1 MTLTMFCFAVLMV
14 LFGALLAYGA
24 DWLGRRLGKQRLS
37 LFGIRP
43 RHTATLLTTLTGGI
57 TVAFTIGALTV
68 VNESFRVW
76 ITRGDR
82 ILQELHQNEARL
94 KDLQALNQQ
103 LAQER
108 QQLESERTQTMQQ
121 LYQLRKDYTA
131 RLQQVQELEERLI
144 SAQTQ
149 LVRTRNLLQQEQHR
163 VALLQSRRTQLENIR
178 KQLQENLHT
187 LNQDIAQLQK
197 EQAQLRAQNDRLA
210 QESIL
215 FARENTELEKRNQ
228 ALQNQNAQLQAQN
241 KQLKKEN
248 QDLDQQNAIL
258 LQRNTQ
264 YRLQLE
270 QLSSSFEELLQLANL
285 RLKPVAFQIGEELA
299 RVSFRARLSEV
310 RVRQALQDL
319 LNQADR
325 YARERGANAKASQR
339 AVFIPEKRVRLASGQ
354 EIAVDE
360 TESLETIVEK
370 IRSAGDSVV
379 AIATVLMNTA
389 EGEPVPIEIQL
400 YRNAKIFNEGD
411 LVAETVLNCGAGQ
424 DVLAQVLQFL
434 RTEVRA
440 HAIQAGLIPIQEQS
454 DMPATVGETEP
465 KMLAQILQQVRD
477 CKSER
482 VRLRAYALQDTYA
495 GDRLHLRFEVT
506 PEPKAG
512 RTAIAPN
519 P

>member
-1 MTLTMFCFAVLMV
+1 MTLTMFGFAVLMV

-57 TVAFTIGALTV
+57 TVALTIGVLTV

-94 KDLQALNQQ
+94 KDLQVRNQQ

-108 QQLESERTQTMQQ
+108 QRLEAERTQTLQQ
-121 LYQLRKDYTA
+121 LDQLRKDYSA
-131 RLQQVQELEERLI
+131 RLQQVQELEAHLTNT
-144 SAQTQ
+144 QTQ
-149 LVRTRNLLQQEQHR
+149 LARTQSLLQQEQQQ
-163 VALLQSRRTQLENIR
+163 VAILQSRRLQLEKIR
-178 KQLQENLHT
+178 KQLQENLNA
-187 LNQDIAQLQK
+187 LRQDIAKLQA

-228 ALQNQNAQLQAQN
+228 VLQKQNAQLQAQN
-241 KQLKKEN
+241 EQMQKEN

-270 QLSSSFEELLQLANL
+270 QLGSSFAELLQMANL
-285 RLKPVAFQIGEELA
+285 RLKPVAFHIGEELA
-299 RVSFRARLSEV
+299 RTSLRAGLSEV
-310 RVRQALQDL
+310 RLRQALQDL
-319 LNQADR
+319 LHQADR
-325 YARERGANAKASQR
+325 FARERGAAAGANKR
-339 AVFIPEKRVRLASGQ
+339 AVFIPEKRIRLVSGQ

-360 TESLETIVEK
+360 AESLQTIVEK
-370 IRSAGDSVV
+370 IRDRNESIV
-379 AIATVLMNTA
+379 AIVTVLMNTA

-400 YRNAKIFNEGD
+400 YRNAKVFNAGEM
-411 LVAETVLNCGAGQ
+411 VAETVLHCGSGQ

-434 RTEVRA
+434 RTEVRTQ
-440 HAIQAGLIPIQEQS
+440 AIQAGLIPIQEQS

-465 KMLAQILQQVRD
+465 KMLTQILQQVRE

-482 VRLRAYALQDTYA
+482 VRLRAYAIQDTYA

-512 RTAIAPN
+512 HTAIAPN
-519 P
+519 R